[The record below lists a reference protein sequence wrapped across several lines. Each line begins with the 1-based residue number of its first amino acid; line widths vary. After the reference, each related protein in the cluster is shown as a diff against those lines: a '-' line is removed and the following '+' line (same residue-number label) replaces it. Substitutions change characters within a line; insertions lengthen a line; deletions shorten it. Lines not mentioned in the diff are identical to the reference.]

1 MIPHPLSPGPL
12 VWPTLPQSLLP
23 TITLPVVNPSGSP
36 EPSATATDSP
46 SPTATPSEPSPTPS
60 ESAASMETP
69 SSSPTPTAEPSF
81 TTCGTTETPCST
93 VLVEDQFWPLLLGLA
108 LLLLVLSAVLAAQLR
123 RP

>member
-12 VWPTLPQSLLP
+12 VWPTLPQNPLP

-36 EPSATATDSP
+36 EPSATASAEP

-60 ESAASMETP
+60 TSEESPTA
-69 SSSPTPTAEPSF
+69 SSSPTPTSEPVS

-93 VLVEDQFWPLLLGLA
+93 VLVEDQFWPLLLGVGLV
-108 LLLLVLSAVLAAQLR
+108 LLLLAAVLAAQLR